1 MKNNFL
7 PKFTVFSLLFIIIF
21 LTQCNTVN
29 STSTTHM
36 KLQSI
41 PLQPKTI
48 SFANEKVPL
57 DKYYIKERLD
67 RELLVN
73 TFWHSNTILVLK
85 RSKKYFPIIEPILSK
100 NGIPDDFKY
109 LAVIESGLIHVKSPA
124 GAEGFWQFMPQTAR
138 EYGLEVNG
146 DVDER
151 LHLIKS
157 TESAAAYLKYA
168 YEVFGNWT
176 LAAASYNAGMQRIQS
191 EMNKQKANSYY
202 DLFLNEETSRYMHRI
217 LATKLIFESP
227 ETYGFAITDEQSYAL
242 PETKFIIISESN
254 INWVDFALSHNMNYA
269 DLRELNPWIKWH
281 STANRN
287 QKEYEIQVLGN

>member
-21 LTQCNTVN
+21 LTQCNTVS

-269 DLRELNPWIKWH
+269 ELRELNPWIKWH

>member
-7 PKFTVFSLLFIIIF
+7 PKYTVFSVLFVIIF

-29 STSTTHM
+29 STSTTH
-36 KLQSI
+36 LNPQSI
-41 PLQPKTI
+41 PSQPKAI
-48 SFANEKVPL
+48 SFANEKAHL
-57 DKYYIKERLD
+57 DKYYVQERLD

-85 RSKKYFPIIEPILSK
+85 RSKKYFPIIESILSK

-138 EYGLEVNG
+138 EYGLEVNA

-157 TESAAAYLKYA
+157 TESAAAYLKDA

-191 EMNKQKANSYY
+191 AMNKQKAKSYY
-202 DLFLNEETSRYMHRI
+202 DLFLNEETSRYMHRLI
-217 LATKLIFESP
+217 ATKLIFESP
-227 ETYGFAITDEQSYAL
+227 ESYGFAITDEESYDF
-242 PETKFIIISESN
+242 PEIKLVRISKSN
-254 INWVDFALSHNMNYA
+254 INWVDFALSHNMSYA
-269 DLRELNPWIKWH
+269 DLRELNPWIKGH
-281 STANRN
+281 SNANRN

>member
-7 PKFTVFSLLFIIIF
+7 SKFTVFSLLFVIIF

-29 STSTTHM
+29 STSTTHL

-41 PLQPKTI
+41 PSQPKTI

-57 DKYYIKERLD
+57 DKYYVQERLD

-109 LAVIESGLIHVKSPA
+109 LAVIESGLIHAKSPA

-138 EYGLEVNG
+138 EYGLEVNA

-157 TESAAAYLKYA
+157 TESAVAYLKDA

-191 EMNKQKANSYY
+191 AMNKQKAKSYY
-202 DLFLNEETSRYMHRI
+202 DLFLNEETSRYMYRL

-227 ETYGFAITDEQSYAL
+227 ETYGFAITDEQAYAF
-242 PETKFIIISESN
+242 PETKLVRISKSN
-254 INWVDFALSHNMNYA
+254 INWVDFALSHNMSYA
-269 DLRELNPWIKWH
+269 DLRELNPWIKGH

>member
-138 EYGLEVNG
+138 DYGLEVNG

>member
-7 PKFTVFSLLFIIIF
+7 PKFTVFSLIFIIIF

-29 STSTTHM
+29 STSTSHL

-41 PLQPKTI
+41 PSQPKMI
-48 SFANEKVPL
+48 SFANEKTPL
-57 DKYYIKERLD
+57 DKYYIQERLE

-109 LAVIESGLIHVKSPA
+109 LAVIESGLVHVKSPA

-191 EMNKQKANSYY
+191 EMNKQKAKSYY

-227 ETYGFAITDEQSYAL
+227 ETYGFAITDEQSYAF
-242 PETKFIIISESN
+242 PETKFVIISESN
-254 INWVDFALSHNMNYA
+254 INWVDFALSHNISYA
-269 DLRELNPWIKWH
+269 DLRELNPWIKGF

-287 QKEYEIQVLGN
+287 QKEYEVQLLRN

>member
-1 MKNNFL
+1 MKNKFL
-7 PKFTVFSLLFIIIF
+7 LKFTVFFLLFFIIF

-29 STSTTHM
+29 STSSTHL
-36 KLQSI
+36 KLQNI
-41 PLQPKTI
+41 PSQPRTI

-57 DKYYIKERLD
+57 DKYYVQERFD

-85 RSKKYFPIIEPILSK
+85 RSKKYFSIIEPILRK

-124 GAEGFWQFMPQTAR
+124 GAEGLWQFMPQTAR

-157 TESAAAYLKYA
+157 TQSAAAYLKDA

-176 LAAASYNAGMQRIQS
+176 LAAASYNAGKQRIQS
-191 EMNKQKANSYY
+191 AMNNQKAESYY
-202 DLFLNEETSRYMHRI
+202 DLFLSEETSRYIYR
-217 LATKLIFESP
+217 LFATKLIFESP
-227 ETYGFAITDEQSYAL
+227 ETYGFAINDEQAYTFPDVKL
-242 PETKFIIISESN
+242 VRISKSN
-254 INWVDFALSHNMNYA
+254 INWVDFALSHNISYS
-269 DLRELNPWIKWH
+269 DLRELNPWIKGH
-281 STANRN
+281 STANRI
-287 QKEYEIQVLGN
+287 QKEYEVQVLRN